1 MNKSIIAAFAL
12 ASTLLLTTSC
22 DVLNAGQSNTA
33 NTPSALNTGGG
44 MLTNLLSNVL
54 SGGSVTERDLVG
66 NWTYDGVKCAF
77 ESQNL
82 LAQAGGVAAA
92 SAVETKV
99 DEQLK
104 NYGIRKGFTRFNFK
118 ADKTFTASLG
128 GRNMSGTYSLD
139 TQSKT
144 LHLQFMGGLL
154 NLQPQ
159 VVRNG
164 NGIALLFESD
174 KLLGIL
180 GTASSLLGKMGNNN
194 LSLVS
199 SLLGNYQGMRIG
211 LKLSK

>member
-33 NTPSALNTGGG
+33 NTLSALNTGGG

-104 NYGIRKGFTRFNFK
+104 KLRHPQRRDPFQLQGRQNLHRHTRRPQHE
-118 ADKTFTASLG
+118 
-128 GRNMSGTYSLD
+128 RNL
-139 TQSKT
+139 
-144 LHLQFMGGLL
+144 
-154 NLQPQ
+154 
-159 VVRNG
+159 
-164 NGIALLFESD
+164 
-174 KLLGIL
+174 
-180 GTASSLLGKMGNNN
+180 
-194 LSLVS
+194 
-199 SLLGNYQGMRIG
+199 
-211 LKLSK
+211 